1 MSRAIAY
8 IAAFSLTV
16 LCGSAASRILLA
28 ADAQSAVTPDEARQL
43 LTAGNERFASGK
55 PERPNSG
62 LDRVRSTGKNGQ
74 TPFATILSCADSRV
88 PVETVFDRGV
98 GDLFVVRVA
107 GNVADRDVLA
117 SMEYATEHLGTR
129 LIVVMGHTHCGA
141 VKAAVDNAQLDGN
154 LPALV
159 DQIQPAV
166 QIVRQKHPDSSG
178 KKLLEQS
185 IEENVRV
192 QIEQV
197 AAKSPPLRRML
208 EKHEI
213 EITGAVYDIETGR
226 VKWLDKR

>member
-1 MSRAIAY
+1 MARSIAFAVACALICASSARVAI
-8 IAAFSLTV
+8 
-16 LCGSAASRILLA
+16 SA
-28 ADAQSAVTPDEARQL
+28 DVQSAVTATDARQML
-43 LTAGNERFASGK
+43 AAGNERFASGK
-55 PERPNSG
+55 AERPNTD

-74 TPFATILSCADSRV
+74 APFATILSCADSRV

-117 SMEYATEHLGTR
+117 SIEYAAEHLGTR
-129 LIVVMGHTHCGA
+129 LIVVMGHTQCGA
-141 VKAAVDNAQLDGN
+141 VKAAVDNAKLGGN
-154 LPALV
+154 LPTLV

-166 QIVRQKHPDSSG
+166 QIARRKHPSAG
-178 KKLLEQS
+178 AKKLLEDA

-192 QIEQV
+192 QILQV
-197 AAKSPPLRRML
+197 AERSPPLRRML

-226 VKWLDKR
+226 VKWLDTK

>member
-1 MSRAIAY
+1 MARSI
-8 IAAFSLTV
+8 AFSVAIIV
-16 LCGSAASRILLA
+16 LCGSGPRNLLA
-28 ADAQSAVTPDEARQL
+28 ADAQSAVSAAEARQML
-43 LTAGNERFASGK
+43 AAGNERFASGK
-55 PERPNSG
+55 PERPNTD

-74 TPFATILSCADSRV
+74 APFATILSCADSRV

-117 SMEYATEHLGTR
+117 SIEYAAEHLGTR
-129 LIVVMGHTHCGA
+129 LIVVMGHTQCGA
-141 VKAAVDNAQLDGN
+141 VKAAVDDAKLGGN
-154 LPALV
+154 LLALV

-166 QIVRQKHPDSSG
+166 QIARQKHPSAG
-178 KKLLEQS
+178 EKKILEDA

-192 QIEQV
+192 QILRV
-197 AAKSPPLRRML
+197 AEKSPPLRHML

-226 VKWLDKR
+226 VKWLDKK

>member
-1 MSRAIAY
+1 MLS
-8 IAAFSLTV
+8 
-16 LCGSAASRILLA
+16 
-28 ADAQSAVTPDEARQL
+28 
-43 LTAGNERFASGK
+43 AGNERFASGK
-55 PERPNSG
+55 PERPNTD

-74 TPFATILSCADSRV
+74 APFATILSCADSRV
-88 PVETVFDRGV
+88 PVETVFDLGI

-117 SMEYATEHLGTR
+117 SIEYAAEHLGTR
-129 LIVVMGHTHCGA
+129 LIVVMGHTQCGA
-141 VKAAVDNAQLDGN
+141 VKAAVDNAKLGGN

-166 QIVRQKHPDSSG
+166 QIVRQKHPDAG
-178 KKLLEQS
+178 EKKLLEAA

-192 QIEQV
+192 QILQV
-197 AAKSPPLRRML
+197 AEKSPPLRRML

-226 VKWLDKR
+226 VKWLDKK